1 MGTEQTFLR
10 DGRWLTMSQV
20 KQLNKKTKV
29 KEVEVP
35 KVEEVEEPKVEE
47 VEIPKESL
55 TEVKTKS
62 KKNNK

>member
-35 KVEEVEEPKVEE
+35 KVEEVEVE
-47 VEIPKESL
+47 VPKESL

>member
-1 MGTEQTFLR
+1 MSTQTFLR

-35 KVEEVEEPKVEE
+35 KESLTEV
-47 VEIPKESL
+47 PKESL